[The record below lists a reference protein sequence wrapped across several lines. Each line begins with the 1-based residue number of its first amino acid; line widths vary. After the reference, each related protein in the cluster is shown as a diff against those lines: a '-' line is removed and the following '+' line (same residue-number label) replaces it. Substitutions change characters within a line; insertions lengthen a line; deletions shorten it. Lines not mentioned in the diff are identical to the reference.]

1 MLELHC
7 HTTCSDGTLTPKAL
21 VEAAIDAG
29 VSALAITDHD
39 TLAGWKE
46 AQETAAGTGLEI
58 VPGLELSTT
67 EKGRSLHIL
76 GFYPDPP
83 KLQPT
88 LDRLQAD
95 RHRRAAAMVEKL
107 KAMGYPISLPKL
119 PSNSAPG
126 RPHIARA
133 LVAAGHCISVEKAF
147 KKWLK
152 DGGLAYV
159 SYDGLSAKEG
169 IAVLREAGA
178 VPIWAHPFLFKAA
191 PPAELLP
198 KLVEA
203 GLMGLEVY
211 HPSHSPKQ
219 IQTLLG
225 YCETYNLLASGGS
238 DYHGPYPNESPA
250 SQPQL
255 NRFKIP
261 ASLLPP
267 IKSAAKQLKVK
278 LETQQ

>member
-7 HTTCSDGTLTPKAL
+7 HTTCSDGTLTPTAL

-29 VSALAITDHD
+29 VTALAITDHD

-67 EKGRSLHIL
+67 EKGRSLHLL
-76 GFYPDPP
+76 GFYPDPV

-95 RHRRAAAMVEKL
+95 RHRRAAAMADKL
-107 KAMGYPISLPKL
+107 KAMGYPIKLPQL

-133 LVAAGHCISVEKAF
+133 LVDAGHCTSIEKAF

-159 SYDGLSAKEG
+159 SYEGLSATEG
-169 IAVLREAGA
+169 ITVLRKAGA
-178 VPIWAHPFLFKAA
+178 VPIWAHPFLFKAM

-198 KLVEA
+198 KLVKA

-219 IQTLLG
+219 VKALLG
-225 YCETYNLLASGGS
+225 YCQTYNLLASGGS
-238 DYHGPYPNESPA
+238 DYHGPYPNESPT
-250 SQPQL
+250 SQPPL
-255 NRFKIP
+255 NRFNL
-261 ASLLPP
+261 SENLLPP
-267 IKSAAKQLKVK
+267 IKFAAKQLKT
-278 LETQQ
+278 EFPPH

>member
-7 HTTCSDGTLTPKAL
+7 HTTCSDGTLTPTEL
-21 VEAAIDAG
+21 VEAAIDSG
-29 VSALAITDHD
+29 LSALAITDHD
-39 TLAGWKE
+39 TLAGWDE
-46 AQETAAGTGLEI
+46 ARSAAAGTGLEI

-76 GFYPDPP
+76 GFYPTPAL
-83 KLQPT
+83 LQPT

-95 RHRRAAAMVEKL
+95 RHHRATAMAEKL
-107 KAMGYPISLPKL
+107 AAMGYPITLPHL

-133 LVAAGHCISVEKAF
+133 LVAAGHCVSVEKAF

-159 SYDGLSAKEG
+159 SYNSLSVEQG

-191 PPAELLP
+191 PPADLLP
-198 KLVEA
+198 KLIEA

-219 IQTLLG
+219 VQTLLG
-225 YCETYNLLASGGS
+225 YCETYGLLVSGGS
-238 DYHGPYPNESPA
+238 DYHGPYPNESPH

-255 NRFKIP
+255 NRFKIS
-261 ASLLPP
+261 ADLLPP
-267 IKSAAKQLKVK
+267 IKTAAAQLK
-278 LETQQ
+278 TQLKTQ

>member
-7 HTTCSDGTLTPKAL
+7 HTTCSDGTLTPRAL
-21 VEAAIDAG
+21 VAAAMEAG
-29 VSALAITDHD
+29 VTALAITDHD
-39 TLAGWKE
+39 TLAGWTE
-46 AQETAAGTGLEI
+46 AQEAAAGTGLEI

-76 GFYPDPP
+76 GFYPDPTR
-83 KLQPT
+83 LQPT

-107 KAMGYPISLPKL
+107 TAMGYPIDLSQLPT
-119 PSNSAPG
+119 NSAPG

-133 LVAAGHCISVEKAF
+133 LVAAGHCTSIEKAF
-147 KKWLK
+147 KQWLK

-159 SYDGLSAKEG
+159 SYNGLSAEEG
-169 IAVLREAGA
+169 IAALRQAGA

-198 KLVEA
+198 TLVDA

-219 IQTLLG
+219 VQTLLG
-225 YCETYNLLASGGS
+225 LCETYDLLVSGGS
-238 DYHGPYPNESPA
+238 DYHGPYPNESPQ
-250 SQPQL
+250 SKPQL
-255 NRFKIP
+255 NRFDLSP
-261 ASLLPP
+261 DLLPP
-267 IKSAAKQLKVK
+267 IQAAARTLKAQFK
-278 LETQQ
+278 EPP

>member
-7 HTTCSDGTLTPKAL
+7 HTTCSDGTLTPTEL

-39 TLAGWKE
+39 TLAGWGE
-46 AQETAAGTGLEI
+46 AQSAAKGTALEI

-67 EKGRSLHIL
+67 EQGRSLHIL
-76 GFYPDPP
+76 GFYPEPAR
-83 KLQPT
+83 LQPT
-88 LDRLQAD
+88 LERLQAD

-107 KAMGYPISLPKL
+107 KAMGYPITLPQL
-119 PSNSAPG
+119 PSDSAPG

-133 LVAAGHCISVEKAF
+133 LVAAGHCVSIEQAF

-159 SYDGLSAKEG
+159 SYKSLNAEEG
-169 IAVLREAGA
+169 IKVLRQAGA

-219 IQTLLG
+219 VKTLLG
-225 YCETYNLLASGGS
+225 YCETYGLLASGGS
-238 DYHGPYPNESPA
+238 DYHGPYPNESPHN
-250 SQPQL
+250 QPQL
-255 NRFKIP
+255 NRFNIS
-261 ASLLPP
+261 AELLPP
-267 IKSAAKQLKVK
+267 IKAAAAKLKAQLAS
-278 LETQQ
+278 Q

>member
-7 HTTCSDGTLTPKAL
+7 HTTCSDGTLTPTAL
-21 VEAAIDAG
+21 VQAAIEAD

-39 TLAGWKE
+39 TLAGWAE
-46 AQETAAGTGLEI
+46 ARAAAQGTGLEI
-58 VPGLELSTT
+58 VPGVELSTT

-76 GFYPDPP
+76 GFYPDPTR
-83 KLQPT
+83 LQPS
-88 LDRLQAD
+88 LDRLQAN
-95 RHRRAAAMVEKL
+95 RHQRAAAMAKKL
-107 KAMGYPISLPKL
+107 ANLGYPIELPQL
-119 PSNSAPG
+119 PTGHAPG

-133 LVAAGHCISVEKAF
+133 LVAAGHCTSVDKAF

-159 SYDGLSAKEG
+159 SYDGLSASQG
-169 IAVLREAGA
+169 IAALREAGA

-198 KLVEA
+198 QLVEA

-219 IQTLLG
+219 VKTLLS
-225 YCETYNLLASGGS
+225 YCETYGLLASGGS
-238 DYHGPYPNESPA
+238 DHHGPYPNESPH

-255 NRFKIP
+255 NRFKIS
-261 ASLLPP
+261 ADLLPP
-267 IKSAAKQLKVK
+267 IKTAAAQLKAS
-278 LETQQ
+278 